1 MRQLEM
7 SLAAVLA
14 CCLGC
19 GGPEPVASE
28 SKGSGRVVRDSGVD
42 DDDDDGRDDDGRD
55 DDDDD
60 DDDRTAILPDA
71 STRRPDTGT
80 SEAPPGCGK
89 ASFNPQQ
96 VLPDMMIVLDSSGSM
111 MTAGVDRW
119 GPSVAA
125 LKSLT
130 STYEK
135 QVGFGLMTFPLAN
148 DRCGPGTIQVPIATD
163 MAQEI
168 GQILDRTMPQGGTP
182 TGQSLQRAREWF
194 EDHAAALDTTQGPR
208 YVLLVTDGQPTCPA
222 GAASRV
228 NDEDKNL
235 ALNAIGE
242 LAELGIKTYVV
253 GYDAQLDP
261 QFATVLGDFAKRGQT
276 ERYYPVSDE
285 KSLVEAFQDIS
296 TAVRS
301 CSFAFEQAV
310 SDPRYLR
317 VKFDGEM
324 LIMDD
329 PDGWVFQGKNVT
341 LQGAAC
347 ARLQERASHTVEVT
361 LECSPVL

>member
-1 MRQLEM
+1 MRQLDV
-7 SLAAVLA
+7 SLAMVLA

-19 GGPEPVASE
+19 GGAEPVASE
-28 SKGSGRVVRDSGVD
+28 SSGASKKTARDSGVD
-42 DDDDDGRDDDGRD
+42 RGGDEDDDGQG
-55 DDDDD
+55 DD
-60 DDDRTAILPDA
+60 DDDRSSPGKPTSPSRTDAAI
-71 STRRPDTGT
+71 G
-80 SEAPPGCGK
+80 SEPPGCGK

-111 MTAGVDRW
+111 KSNEVDRW
-119 GPSVAA
+119 TPAVAA

-130 STYEK
+130 TSYEK

-148 DRCGPGTIQVPIATD
+148 DRCGPGTIQVPVATD

-194 EDHAAALDTTQGPR
+194 EDHAAAADTAQGPR

-242 LAELGIKTYVV
+242 LAEIGIKTYVV
-253 GYDAQLDP
+253 GYDAALDP
-261 QFATVLGDFAKRGQT
+261 QFATVLSDFAKRGQT
-276 ERYYPVSDE
+276 DHYYPVSDE
-285 KSLVEAFQDIS
+285 KSLVEAFRDIS

-301 CSFAFEQAV
+301 CSFTFEQAV

-317 VKFDGEM
+317 VKFDGDM
-324 LIMDD
+324 LTMND
-329 PDGWVFQGKNVT
+329 PDGWIFEDMKNVT

-347 ARLQERASHTVEVT
+347 ARLQERASHTIEVT
-361 LECSPVL
+361 LECTPVQ